1 MTIANISK
9 RGGNFYG
16 LFAYLLDKSKQ
27 AEIIGGNVEGKN
39 IRALSL
45 EFSRCAQRRTR
56 TQKPVKHISL
66 GFAPADGRV
75 AKESKIK
82 VAEKIV
88 FSLGYTNNQW
98 IAIDHDRE
106 DPRHDRSHDHD
117 HIHIVINAIDLSGSR
132 TDDSFDKKRLEKIL
146 RQVEIEENLTIVA
159 SSNEKKNKAPT
170 HGQYQKYRRESS
182 QFERQE
188 RITPPEI
195 PVTLK
200 LQAAIDTCSKDK
212 PTMTAFIGRLQH
224 LGIDV
229 RPYISDK
236 GRKRISYELEGVACR
251 GSKLH
256 NGSFPKLIE
265 ERGIDFKLDR
275 DAEAMEAAMQGE
287 KLDMEKINIDW
298 SQIDLNYY
306 SPQTK
311 NEVELKSTSQSKE
324 IEEKLYYLTEIEF
337 ENREKIKNRSLGS
350 N

>member
-1 MTIANISK
+1 MIGKIKTG
-9 RGGNFYG
+9 RDFGG
-16 LFAYLLDKSKQ
+16 LFKYLLHPSKK
-27 AEIIGGNVEGKN
+27 AEIIGGNIEGRN
-39 IRALSL
+39 SWELTQ
-45 EFSRCAQRRTR
+45 EFRNCAAQRT
-56 TQKPVKHISL
+56 TTTKPVKHISI
-66 GFAPADGRV
+66 GFAPTDGQV
-75 AKESKIK
+75 ARETKVR
-82 VAEKIV
+82 VAEKIAH
-88 FSLGYTNNQW
+88 SLGYTNNQW
-98 IAIDHDRE
+98 VAIDHDRE

-117 HIHIVINAIDLSGSR
+117 HIHIVINAIALSGSR
-132 TDDSFDKKRLEKIL
+132 INDWLDVPRLQTILGKLEK
-146 RQVEIEENLTIVA
+146 EEQLTLISA
-159 SSNEKKNKAPT
+159 KEKIRSFKLT
-170 HGQYQKYRRESS
+170 HGQYQKYHRENS